1 MVDFSDPRAPVELG
15 RGIRLHAP
23 GLQGQA
29 QVEEPSPDGT
39 RSASIEPATE
49 AMTAALA
56 SSGLREQALVTAD
69 LRAAPGA
76 GAPGP
81 ADTRGAGTADEEAI
95 VLDVPDPGADW
106 GQVLMAVHEGGVIS
120 WHVPD
125 RQAATPGATRGA
137 GAARFRVE
145 LPELAPPVDEAARE
159 DEEDPGTRGLI
170 GMAGRVLLKALVF
183 PVAKEVAGRIAVNVV
198 RKWEAEHRPYGLR
211 WFGPS
216 DDPRAG
222 TPVAQTDLADLAA
235 GRALLLVHGTFSTS
249 ATGFGQL
256 PDDVVGRLAHAYDG
270 RVFTFEH
277 PSVATSPDENL
288 AWLRDHLDGAPR
300 LELDVVTHSR
310 GGLVGRLLAGGMGE
324 VPELGVHTLVF
335 GATPNHGTL
344 LAKPDHVVA
353 FLDRATTLLN
363 LAPPGA
369 ADVVQAAMEGI
380 LVGVKAIVAGGLD
393 HLTGLRAMNPD
404 DPWLADLN
412 ARPQSPDTTTL
423 RAIAADFE
431 PTGAFRR
438 AIKQRIQDE
447 VVDRVMGN
455 VANDTVVPTTGV
467 TGTAADPSSLVADPL
482 VYDTDDGVHHSNIF
496 AVGRTH
502 DALEEWLVGGTN

>member
-49 AMTAALA
+49 AMTAAFA
-56 SSGLREQALVTAD
+56 SSGMREQALVTAD
-69 LRAAPGA
+69 LRAVPGA

-81 ADTRGAGTADEEAI
+81 GGTRGADADDADAI

-120 WHVPD
+120 WHVPE
-125 RQAATPGATRGA
+125 RREAPAGATRGG
-137 GAARFRVE
+137 GAARFRVD
-145 LPELAPPVDEAARE
+145 LPELAPPVDEAASE
-159 DEEDPGTRGLI
+159 DDEDPGTRGLI
-170 GMAGRVLLKALVF
+170 GLAGRVLLKTLVF
-183 PVAKEVAGRIAVNVV
+183 PIAKEVAGRVAVHVA

-211 WFGPS
+211 WFGPD

-222 TPVAQTDLADLAA
+222 TAVAQSDLADLAA

-256 PDDVVGRLAHAYDG
+256 PDDVVGRLARAYDR

-277 PSVATSPDENL
+277 PSVATSPEENL
-288 AWLRDHLDGAPR
+288 AWLRDHLGGAPR

-310 GGLVGRLLAGGMGE
+310 GGLVGRLLAGAAGD

-380 LVGVKAIVAGGLD
+380 LVGVKAVVAGGLE
-393 HLTGLRAMNPD
+393 HLTGLQAMDPD
-404 DPWLADLN
+404 NPWLTGLN
-412 ARPQSPDTTTL
+412 TRSRTPDTTTF
-423 RAIAADFE
+423 RAIAANFE

-455 VANDTVVPTTGV
+455 LPNDTVVPTTGV
-467 TGTAADPSSLVADPL
+467 TGTASDPTSLVADPL
-482 VYDTDDGVHHSNIF
+482 LYDTDDGVHHSNIF
-496 AVGRTH
+496 AAARTH
-502 DALEEWLVGGTN
+502 DALEEWLIGETG